1 MRKSI
6 QDRRDGVCRHPEAG
20 AGWRFCA
27 PTARAVRVG
36 GTGKRNAVELAQA
49 KAARES
55 EKGVAAKDAEI
66 QELKTR
72 LDAEDVARKLAVTQA
87 LSAVEK
93 ERDTLA
99 NELELAKQDR
109 QNAVELAEARA
120 ASELQKDVAAKDAEI
135 QALKAKL
142 GAGEAAR
149 KLAVSEAVCD
159 VEKERD
165 TLATELDWLNRIS
178 GASSN

>member
-1 MRKSI
+1 M
-6 QDRRDGVCRHPEAG
+6 
-20 AGWRFCA
+20 
-27 PTARAVRVG
+27 
-36 GTGKRNAVELAQA
+36 
-49 KAARES
+49 
-55 EKGVAAKDAEI
+55 
-66 QELKTR
+66 
-72 LDAEDVARKLAVTQA
+72 TQA